1 MIQNWRLLNT
11 IYTLVKLHISDDLIN
26 FDDLVARLLQMVY
39 DFVNNKSDYLAV
51 GHTSIALQLEKY
63 KSYERKI

>member
-1 MIQNWRLLNT
+1 MIF
-11 IYTLVKLHISDDLIN
+11 
-26 FDDLVARLLQMVY
+26 FDQVMWIVTRDKMVY

-51 GHTSIALQLEKY
+51 RHTSIALQLEKY